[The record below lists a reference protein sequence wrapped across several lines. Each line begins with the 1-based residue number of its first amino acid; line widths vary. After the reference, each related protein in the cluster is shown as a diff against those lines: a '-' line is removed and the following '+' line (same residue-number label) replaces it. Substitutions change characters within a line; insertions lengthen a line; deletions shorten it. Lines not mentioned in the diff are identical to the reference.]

1 MLWSLARSK
10 VAVVSQN
17 VAVAGPK
24 SRSRLVPKSLVRK
37 IISVKLEFEVT
48 E

>member
-17 VAVAGPK
+17 VAVAGP
-24 SRSRLVPKSLVRK
+24 SRGRGSKVAGEENYFREVR
-37 IISVKLEFEVT
+37 VRGN
-48 E
+48 